1 MTSDHARETVKTM
14 DRLTVQEEYSMTSK
28 HEWEIV
34 ETIDRSTV
42 RERGPFSNFRTQ
54 WKNTKLDLYKVS
66 GNEREC

>member
-54 WKNTKLDLYKVS
+54 
-66 GNEREC
+66 